1 MIQLYPTSYMPKNT
15 NSLITPELKV
25 AEKQIIPHFK
35 GLIMDV
41 QILEGQGRGIIRG
54 LPHPRFVKK

>member
-1 MIQLYPTSYMPKNT
+1 MPKNT

-25 AEKQIIPHFK
+25 AEKQIIPHSK

-41 QILEGQGRGIIRG
+41 
-54 LPHPRFVKK
+54 